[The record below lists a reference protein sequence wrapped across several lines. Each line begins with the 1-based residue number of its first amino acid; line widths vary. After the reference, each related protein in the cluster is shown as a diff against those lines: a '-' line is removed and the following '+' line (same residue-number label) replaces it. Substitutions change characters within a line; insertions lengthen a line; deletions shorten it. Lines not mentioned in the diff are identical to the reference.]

1 MSTGAQRL
9 KFGAPEETRTPKIWF
24 LRPTRIPIPSPG
36 LKYIMHEQEK
46 IYVKD
51 LYRLFCTEP
60 YTTSASWVTTKS
72 FVADPLLNPAEFLP
86 DATLVPGDGI
96 EPPTQGFSVLCSTN

>member
-1 MSTGAQRL
+1 MSTGAHRL

-36 LKYIMHEQEK
+36 LKYCMHEREK

-60 YTTSASWVTTKS
+60 YTTSASWVNTKS
-72 FVADPLLNPAEFLP
+72 FIADPLLNPEEFLP

>member
-1 MSTGAQRL
+1 
-9 KFGAPEETRTPKIWF
+9 
-24 LRPTRIPIPSPG
+24 
-36 LKYIMHEQEK
+36 MHEKEK

-51 LYRLFCTEP
+51 LYRLFATEP

-96 EPPTQGFSVLCSTN
+96 EPPTRGFSIRCSTE